1 MRIAVNGFGRIG
13 RNFVRALLQD
23 EHARKTIQLV
33 AINIGPGDRE
43 SIPYIFKYDTLMGTF
58 HGPVSL
64 EANHTLHIDGI
75 AVPLL
80 AEASAQAINWKQYD
94 VDWVVDCSGHFTH
107 RKDAQKHIDAGA
119 RAVLISAPAHD
130 EDITIIQGVNHEAFN
145 RDQHKIVSLGSCTT
159 NALLPVVK
167 CLHDAFTIKQGYM
180 TTVHAYT
187 NSQVLLD
194 VSVGGD
200 VRRSRAA
207 ALNIIPT
214 STGAMK
220 VLGRVMPELEGKLQ
234 GVALRVPV
242 AKVSVLDLVVQTE
255 KPMTVESIHNAVRAA
270 GKKAMEGIMDLS
282 LEPLVSSDY
291 SGNPHSVI
299 VDGLL
304 TEADGSMAKVI
315 GWYDNEWAYS
325 VRLKD
330 FLIHCAGHKG

>member
-23 EHARKTIQLV
+23 ERARKSIELV

-43 SIPYIFKYDTLMGTF
+43 AIPYIFKYDTLMGTF
-58 HGPVSL
+58 QGAVSL
-64 EANHTLHIDGI
+64 ESHHTLHLDGVT
-75 AVPLL
+75 VPLL
-80 AEASAQAINWKQYD
+80 AESSPEAINWKQYD

-107 RKDAQKHIDAGA
+107 REDAEKHIAAGA
-119 RAVLISAPAHD
+119 RAVLISAPAHG
-130 EDITIIQGVNHEAFN
+130 EDITIIPGVNTAAFN
-145 RDQHKIVSLGSCTT
+145 ASKHKIVSLGSCTT
-159 NALLPVVK
+159 NALMPMIK
-167 CLHDAFTIKQGYM
+167 CLHDAFTIRQGFM

-220 VLGRVMPELEGKLQ
+220 VLSKVMPELEGKMQ
-234 GVALRVPV
+234 GFALRVPV
-242 AKVSVLDLVVQTE
+242 GKVSILDVVIQTG
-255 KPMTVESIHNAVRAA
+255 KTMKVEDIHNAVRAA
-270 GKKAMEGIMDLS
+270 SKGAMDGIMDLS

-299 VDGLL
+299 IDGLL
-304 TEADGSMAKVI
+304 TEADGTMAKVV

-330 FLIHCAGHKG
+330 FLLHCANR

>member
-23 EHARKTIQLV
+23 EQARKKITV
-33 AINIGPGDRE
+33 AVINIGPGDRE
-43 SIPYIFKYDTLMGTF
+43 AIPYIFKYDTLMGTF
-58 HGPVSL
+58 LGAVSL
-64 EANHTLHIDGI
+64 EADHTLHIDGVTIPLI
-75 AVPLL
+75 AESSP
-80 AEASAQAINWKQYD
+80 AAINWKQYD

-107 RKDAQKHIDAGA
+107 REDAEKHIASGA
-119 RAVLISAPAHD
+119 RAVLISAPAKD
-130 EDITIIQGVNHEAFN
+130 EDITIIPGVNEAAFN
-145 RDQHKIVSLGSCTT
+145 PAKHKIVSLGSCTT
-159 NALLPVVK
+159 NALLPLTK
-167 CLHDAFTIKQGYM
+167 CIHDAFTITQGFM

-220 VLGRVMPELEGKLQ
+220 VLGKVMPELDGKIK
-234 GVALRVPV
+234 GIALRVPV
-242 AKVSVLDLVVQTE
+242 GKVSILDLVVHTQ
-255 KPMTVESIHNAVRAA
+255 KNMTVESIHEAVRLASNR
-270 GKKAMEGIMDLS
+270 AMKGIMDLS
-282 LEPLVSSDY
+282 NEPLVSSDY
-291 SGNPHSVI
+291 SGNSHSVI

-304 TEADGSMAKVI
+304 TEADGSMAKIV

-325 VRLKD
+325 ERLKD
-330 FLIHCAGHKG
+330 FLLYAQK

>member
-23 EHARKTIQLV
+23 EHARKSITLV

-43 SIPYIFKYDTLMGTF
+43 AIPYIFKYDTLMGTF
-58 HGPVSL
+58 NGSVSL
-64 EANHTLHIDGI
+64 AHHTLHIDGLT
-75 AVPLL
+75 VPLL
-80 AEASAQAINWKQYD
+80 AESSPEKINWKQYD

-107 RKDAQKHIDAGA
+107 REDAEKHIAAGA
-119 RAVLISAPAHD
+119 RGVLISAPAHG
-130 EDITIIQGVNHEAFN
+130 EDITIIPGVNDAAFN
-145 RDQHKIVSLGSCTT
+145 PAKHTIVSLGSCTT
-159 NALLPVVK
+159 NALMPMVK
-167 CLHDAFTIKQGYM
+167 CLHDAFTIKQGFM

-220 VLGRVMPELEGKLQ
+220 VLGKIMPALDGKLQ
-234 GVALRVPV
+234 GIALRVPV
-242 AKVSVLDLVVQTE
+242 GKVSVLDLVVQTE
-255 KPMTVESIHNAVRAA
+255 KKMTVENIHEAVRAA
-270 GKKAMEGIMDLS
+270 SRGAMKGIMDLS
-282 LEPLVSSDY
+282 MEPLVSSDY
-291 SGNPHSVI
+291 SGNNYSVVI
-299 VDGLL
+299 DGLL
-304 TEADGSMAKVI
+304 TEADGSMAKVV

-330 FLIHCAGHKG
+330 FLMEVQ

>member
-13 RNFVRALLQD
+13 RNFVRALMQD
-23 EHARKTIQLV
+23 EHARKSITLV

-43 SIPYIFKYDTLMGTF
+43 AIPYIFKYDSLMGTF
-58 HGPVSL
+58 PGAVSL
-64 EANHTLHIDGI
+64 EADHTLHLDGL

-80 AEASAQAINWKQYD
+80 AESSPDWKQYN

-107 RKDAQKHIDAGA
+107 REEAMQHINAGA
-119 RAVLISAPAHD
+119 RGVLISAPAHG
-130 EDITIIQGVNHEAFN
+130 EDITIIPGVNDDELDTSKH
-145 RDQHKIVSLGSCTT
+145 RIVSLGSCTT
-159 NALLPVVK
+159 NALLPITK
-167 CLHDAFTIKQGYM
+167 CINDAFTITQGFM

-194 VSVGGD
+194 VSMGGD

-220 VLGRVMPELEGKLQ
+220 VLGRIIPALEGKFK
-234 GVALRVPV
+234 GIALRVPV
-242 AKVSVLDLVVQTE
+242 GKVSILDLVVETQN
-255 KPMTVESIHNAVRAA
+255 PMTVDTIHAAIRAA
-270 GKKAMEGIMDLS
+270 SKGAMKGIIDLS
-282 LEPLVSSDY
+282 KEPLVSSDY
-291 SGNPHSVI
+291 SGNNYSVVI
-299 VDGLL
+299 DGLL
-304 TEADGSMAKVI
+304 TEAEGSMAKIV

-330 FLIHCAGHKG
+330 FLLKIA

>member
-23 EHARKTIQLV
+23 EHARKSIELV

-43 SIPYIFKYDTLMGTF
+43 GIPYIFKYDTLMGTF
-58 HGPVSL
+58 QGAVSL
-64 EANHTLHIDGI
+64 ESDHTLHLDGLT
-75 AVPLL
+75 VPLL
-80 AEASAQAINWKQYD
+80 AEASPEAINWKQYN

-107 RKDAQKHIDAGA
+107 REDAQKHIAAGA
-119 RAVLISAPAHD
+119 RAVLISAPAHG
-130 EDITIIQGVNHEAFN
+130 EDITIIPGVNDAAFN
-145 RDQHKIVSLGSCTT
+145 PANHKIVSLGSCTT
-159 NALLPVVK
+159 NALMPITK
-167 CLHDAFTIKQGYM
+167 CLHDAFTIKQGFM

-220 VLGRVMPELEGKLQ
+220 VLGKVMPELEGKVQ

-242 AKVSVLDLVVQTE
+242 GKVSVLDLVVQTA
-255 KPMTVESIHNAVRAA
+255 KPMTVDNIHNAIRVA
-270 GKKAMEGIMDLS
+270 GKGAMEGIMDLS

-291 SGNPHSVI
+291 SGNSHSVI
-299 VDGLL
+299 IDGLL
-304 TEADGSMAKVI
+304 TEADGSMAKVV
-315 GWYDNEWAYS
+315 GWYDNEWGYS
-325 VRLKD
+325 ERLKD
-330 FLIHCAGHKG
+330 FLIYVNR

>member
-13 RNFVRALLQD
+13 RNFVRTLLQD
-23 EHARKTIQLV
+23 EHARKAIQIA

-43 SIPYIFKYDTLMGTF
+43 AIPYIFKYDTLMGTF
-58 HGPVSL
+58 NGAVSL
-64 EANHTLHIDGI
+64 EANHTLHIDGVT
-75 AVPLL
+75 VPLL
-80 AEASAQAINWKQYD
+80 AESSPEAINWRQYD

-107 RKDAQKHIDAGA
+107 RKDAEKHIAAGA

-130 EDITIIQGVNHEAFN
+130 EDITIIPGVNNAAFN
-145 RDQHKIVSLGSCTT
+145 PQKHKIVSLGSCTT
-159 NALLPVVK
+159 NALMPMVK
-167 CLHDAFTIKQGYM
+167 CLHDAFTIKQGFM

-220 VLGRVMPELEGKLQ
+220 VLGRVMPELEGKMQ
-234 GVALRVPV
+234 GFALRVPV
-242 AKVSVLDLVVQTE
+242 GKVSILDVVIQTA
-255 KPMTVESIHNAVRAA
+255 KPMTVEGIHNAVRMA
-270 GKKAMEGIMDLS
+270 GKGAMEGIMDLS

-299 VDGLL
+299 IDGML
-304 TEADGSMAKVI
+304 TEADGSMAKVV

-325 VRLKD
+325 ERLKD
-330 FLIHCAGHKG
+330 FLFYIAGR